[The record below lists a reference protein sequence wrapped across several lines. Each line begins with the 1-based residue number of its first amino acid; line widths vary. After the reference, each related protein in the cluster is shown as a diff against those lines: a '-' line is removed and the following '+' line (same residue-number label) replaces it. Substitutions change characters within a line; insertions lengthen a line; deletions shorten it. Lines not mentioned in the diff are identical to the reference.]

1 MYSVLVIGTGQL
13 GCRHIE
19 GLTKSD
25 NEIEIFAHDK
35 DPGATKNCYD
45 FFQSLDTKI
54 DKKLIT
60 TPNFESLKNR
70 KLDLVIVA
78 TPATNR
84 PELVTQYLST
94 IDSQF
99 WIIEKPLSQSVT
111 KLDEF
116 AAFTLQKN
124 CWVNHWRRLVDMYK
138 KVKLKIPSKTP
149 LKVKISGQN
158 LGIACNISHYIDLI
172 NFLTSELPEEIVT
185 RNLSDRWHL
194 SKRKGFYE
202 ISGKLMVK
210 FTNGSHLEVACSPI
224 SKNYEIEV
232 QFSTQSENSIMK
244 IDELN
249 GTIKYKNEALD
260 DLKPPYQSQM
270 SGQIFDQ
277 LMKHGSCDL
286 TPLKTSIECHRPI
299 IGELVRHW
307 NSTME
312 NNITDAIPIT

>member
-99 WIIEKPLSQSVT
+99 WIIQS
-111 KLDEF
+111 
-116 AAFTLQKN
+116 AFTI
-124 CWVNHWRRLVDMYK
+124 CYK
-138 KVKLKIPSKTP
+138 
-149 LKVKISGQN
+149 
-158 LGIACNISHYIDLI
+158 
-172 NFLTSELPEEIVT
+172 T
-185 RNLSDRWHL
+185 R
-194 SKRKGFYE
+194 
-202 ISGKLMVK
+202 
-210 FTNGSHLEVACSPI
+210 
-224 SKNYEIEV
+224 
-232 QFSTQSENSIMK
+232 
-244 IDELN
+244 
-249 GTIKYKNEALD
+249 
-260 DLKPPYQSQM
+260 
-270 SGQIFDQ
+270 
-277 LMKHGSCDL
+277 
-286 TPLKTSIECHRPI
+286 
-299 IGELVRHW
+299 
-307 NSTME
+307 
-312 NNITDAIPIT
+312 